1 MENSIYLALSRQM
14 TLRTNMDVIAN
25 NVANATTPGY
35 RGQNLLFQSYLADQ
49 DGDLVDPAAEDDLA
63 FVYNRGQYQTEDQ
76 GSFRFTGNP
85 LDIALSGPGFFGV
98 QGANGETFYSRSGRL
113 QLDANGTIVTS
124 NGDPVTNSGGAPIT
138 VPEGSTEIK
147 IDATGFISNQDGQV
161 GQIGIFEF
169 DNVQELQP
177 RGNTLYFAPNGGQPA
192 TDTKVEQGMLES
204 SNITPVIEVTRMIDT
219 LRNYQSM
226 QRVISNEND
235 RLRSMIQRLTGQS

>member
-138 VPEGSTEIK
+138 VP
-147 IDATGFISNQDGQV
+147 A
-161 GQIGIFEF
+161 
-169 DNVQELQP
+169 
-177 RGNTLYFAPNGGQPA
+177 
-192 TDTKVEQGMLES
+192 
-204 SNITPVIEVTRMIDT
+204 
-219 LRNYQSM
+219 
-226 QRVISNEND
+226 
-235 RLRSMIQRLTGQS
+235 